1 MKKFGE
7 KLKELR
13 EERNLSQKE
22 LGDKMGG
29 ITQQTIAQYEKKE
42 TVPKFETVSKIA
54 DALEINPNI
63 FYSDFSQSVTND
75 SEEIG
80 EKIKELRKSKGISQK
95 ELAQKT
101 GLSIGSIQGY
111 EQGRYNPKLEAIA
124 KIADALETEPDNFC
138 DVLLQHSE
146 NVSIGGKIKA
156 VRLQKGV
163 SQAALAKC
171 LGVSTAMICQYEI
184 GKRKPKMETLS
195 KIAGALGV
203 DLKVFYDDFPSENM
217 ELKRY
222 ENIALVNEF
231 ENACFRLVNFPDSK
245 EITEKYETLRKKLID
260 RLSGM

>member
-1 MKKFGE
+1 MENFGE
-7 KLKELR
+7 KLKRLR

-42 TVPKFETVSKIA
+42 TVPKIETVSKIA

-63 FYSDFSQSVTND
+63 FYSDFSQSVADD
-75 SEEIG
+75 SGGIG
-80 EKIKELRKSKGISQK
+80 E
-95 ELAQKT
+95 
-101 GLSIGSIQGY
+101 
-111 EQGRYNPKLEAIA
+111 
-124 KIADALETEPDNFC
+124 
-138 DVLLQHSE
+138 
-146 NVSIGGKIKA
+146 KIKA

-171 LGVSTAMICQYEI
+171 LGVSTAMICQYEV
-184 GKRKPKMETLS
+184 GKRKPKVETLS

-203 DLKVFYDDFPSENM
+203 DLKVFYDDLPQKTI

-231 ENACFRLVNFPDSK
+231 ENACFRLVNFPDSE
-245 EITEKYETLRKKLID
+245 EITEKYEKLRKKLID
-260 RLSGM
+260 RLSCM

>member
-1 MKKFGE
+1 MKNFGE

-29 ITQQTIAQYEKKE
+29 ITQQTIAQYEKKD

-54 DALEINPNI
+54 NALEINPNI
-63 FYSDFSQSVTND
+63 FYSDFSQSVAND

-80 EKIKELRKSKGISQK
+80 EKIK
-95 ELAQKT
+95 AM
-101 GLSIGSIQGY
+101 
-111 EQGRYNPKLEAIA
+111 
-124 KIADALETEPDNFC
+124 
-138 DVLLQHSE
+138 
-146 NVSIGGKIKA
+146 
-156 VRLQKGV
+156 RLQKGV

-171 LGVSTAMICQYEI
+171 LGVSAAMIYQYEV
-184 GKRKPKMETLS
+184 GKKKPKVETLS

-203 DLKVFYDDFPSENM
+203 DLKVFYDDLPQKTI

-231 ENACFRLVNFPDSK
+231 ENACFRLVNFPDSE
-245 EITEKYETLRKKLID
+245 EITEKYEKLRKKLID
-260 RLSGM
+260 RLSCM

>member
-1 MKKFGE
+1 MENFGE
-7 KLKELR
+7 KLKRLR

-42 TVPKFETVSKIA
+42 TVPKLETVSKIA

-63 FYSDFSQSVTND
+63 FYSDFSQSVADD
-75 SEEIG
+75 SGGIG
-80 EKIKELRKSKGISQK
+80 E
-95 ELAQKT
+95 
-101 GLSIGSIQGY
+101 
-111 EQGRYNPKLEAIA
+111 
-124 KIADALETEPDNFC
+124 
-138 DVLLQHSE
+138 
-146 NVSIGGKIKA
+146 KIKA

-171 LGVSTAMICQYEI
+171 LGVSTAMICQYEV
-184 GKRKPKMETLS
+184 GKRKPKVETLS

-203 DLKVFYDDFPSENM
+203 DLKVFYDDLPQKTM

-231 ENACFRLVNFPDSK
+231 ENACFRLVNFPDSE
-245 EITEKYETLRKKLID
+245 EITEKYEKLRKKLID
-260 RLSGM
+260 RLSCM

>member
-1 MKKFGE
+1 MKNFGE

-63 FYSDFSQSVTND
+63 FYSDFSQYVVND
-75 SEEIG
+75 SGGIG
-80 EKIKELRKSKGISQK
+80 EKIKV
-95 ELAQKT
+95 A
-101 GLSIGSIQGY
+101 
-111 EQGRYNPKLEAIA
+111 
-124 KIADALETEPDNFC
+124 
-138 DVLLQHSE
+138 
-146 NVSIGGKIKA
+146 
-156 VRLQKGV
+156 RLQKGV

-171 LGVSTAMICQYEI
+171 LGVSTSMICQYEI
-184 GKRKPKMETLS
+184 GKRKPKVETLS

-203 DLKVFYDDFPSENM
+203 DLKVFYDDLPQKTI

-231 ENACFRLVNFPDSK
+231 ENACFRLVNFPDSE
-245 EITEKYETLRKKLID
+245 EITKKYEKLRKKLID
-260 RLSGM
+260 RLSCM

>member
-1 MKKFGE
+1 MKNFGE

-54 DALEINPNI
+54 DALEINPNT
-63 FYSDFSQSVTND
+63 FYSDFSQSVAND
-75 SEEIG
+75 SGGIG
-80 EKIKELRKSKGISQK
+80 EKIKV
-95 ELAQKT
+95 A
-101 GLSIGSIQGY
+101 
-111 EQGRYNPKLEAIA
+111 
-124 KIADALETEPDNFC
+124 
-138 DVLLQHSE
+138 
-146 NVSIGGKIKA
+146 
-156 VRLQKGV
+156 RLQKGV

-171 LGVSTAMICQYEI
+171 LGVSTSMICQYEI
-184 GKRKPKMETLS
+184 GKRKPKVETLS
-195 KIAGALGV
+195 KIAGVLGV
-203 DLKVFYDDFPSENM
+203 DLKVFYDDSPSENV

-245 EITEKYETLRKKLID
+245 EITEKYESLRKKLID
-260 RLSGM
+260 RLSSYK

>member
-1 MKKFGE
+1 MKNFGE

-42 TVPKFETVSKIA
+42 TVPKLETVSKIA

-63 FYSDFSQSVTND
+63 FYSDFSQSVADD
-75 SEEIG
+75 SGGIG
-80 EKIKELRKSKGISQK
+80 E
-95 ELAQKT
+95 
-101 GLSIGSIQGY
+101 
-111 EQGRYNPKLEAIA
+111 
-124 KIADALETEPDNFC
+124 
-138 DVLLQHSE
+138 
-146 NVSIGGKIKA
+146 KIKA

-163 SQAALAKC
+163 SQTALAKI
-171 LGVSTAMICQYEI
+171 LGVSTAMICQYEV
-184 GKRKPKMETLS
+184 GKRKPKVETLS

-203 DLKVFYDDFPSENM
+203 DLKVFYDDLPKENM

-231 ENACFRLVNFPDSK
+231 ENACFRLVDFPDSE
-245 EITEKYETLRKKLID
+245 EITEKYENLRKKLID
-260 RLSGM
+260 RLSCM

>member
-1 MKKFGE
+1 MENFGE
-7 KLKELR
+7 KLKRLR

-42 TVPKFETVSKIA
+42 TVPKLETVSKIA

-63 FYSDFSQSVTND
+63 FYSDFSQSVADD
-75 SEEIG
+75 SGGIG
-80 EKIKELRKSKGISQK
+80 E
-95 ELAQKT
+95 
-101 GLSIGSIQGY
+101 
-111 EQGRYNPKLEAIA
+111 
-124 KIADALETEPDNFC
+124 
-138 DVLLQHSE
+138 
-146 NVSIGGKIKA
+146 KIKA

-171 LGVSTAMICQYEI
+171 LGVSTAMICQYEV
-184 GKRKPKMETLS
+184 GKRKPKVETLS

-203 DLKVFYDDFPSENM
+203 DLKVFYDDLPQKTI

-231 ENACFRLVNFPDSK
+231 ENACFRLVNFPDSE
-245 EITEKYETLRKKLID
+245 EITEKYEKLRKKLID
-260 RLSGM
+260 RLSCM

>member
-1 MKKFGE
+1 MKNFGE

-54 DALEINPNI
+54 NALEINPNI
-63 FYSDFSQSVTND
+63 FYSDFSQSVADD

-80 EKIKELRKSKGISQK
+80 ERIKELRKSKGVSQK

-111 EQGRYNPKLEAIA
+111 EQGRYNPKLEAI
-124 KIADALETEPDNFC
+124 
-138 DVLLQHSE
+138 V
-146 NVSIGGKIKA
+146 
-156 VRLQKGV
+156 
-163 SQAALAKC
+163 
-171 LGVSTAMICQYEI
+171 
-184 GKRKPKMETLS
+184 

-203 DLKVFYDDFPSENM
+203 DLKVFYDDLPQKTI

-231 ENACFRLVNFPDSK
+231 ENACFRLVNFPDSE
-245 EITEKYETLRKKLID
+245 EITEKYENLRKKLID
-260 RLSGM
+260 RLSCM

>member
-1 MKKFGE
+1 MKNFGE

-54 DALEINPNI
+54 NALEINPNI
-63 FYSDFSQSVTND
+63 FYSDFSQSVADD

-80 EKIKELRKSKGISQK
+80 ERIKELRKSKGVSQK
-95 ELAQKT
+95 ELAQKA

-124 KIADALETEPDNFC
+124 KIA
-138 DVLLQHSE
+138 
-146 NVSIGGKIKA
+146 
-156 VRLQKGV
+156 
-163 SQAALAKC
+163 
-171 LGVSTAMICQYEI
+171 
-184 GKRKPKMETLS
+184 
-195 KIAGALGV
+195 GALGV
-203 DLKVFYDDFPSENM
+203 DLKVFYDDLPQKTI

-231 ENACFRLVNFPDSK
+231 ENACFRLVNFPDSE

-260 RLSGM
+260 RLSSYN

>member
-1 MKKFGE
+1 MKNFGE

-54 DALEINPNI
+54 DALE
-63 FYSDFSQSVTND
+63 V
-75 SEEIG
+75 EI
-80 EKIKELRKSKGISQK
+80 
-95 ELAQKT
+95 
-101 GLSIGSIQGY
+101 
-111 EQGRYNPKLEAIA
+111 
-124 KIADALETEPDNFC
+124 DNFY
-138 DVLLQHSE
+138 DVLLQRGE

-156 VRLQKGV
+156 MRLQKGV

-171 LGVSTAMICQYEI
+171 LGVSTAMICQYEV
-184 GKRKPKMETLS
+184 GKRKPKVETLS

-203 DLKVFYDDFPSENM
+203 DLKVFYEDLPQKTM

-231 ENACFRLVNFPDSK
+231 ENACFRLVNFPDSE
-245 EITEKYETLRKKLID
+245 EITEKYEKLRKKLID
-260 RLSGM
+260 RLSCM